1 MGYGGSSQQ
10 QWFQRVTAA
19 LQAIVSTKGGVLRD
33 ALFIYRMWK
42 ALYRRELSRIA
53 TACDCNYNN
62 RANYHI
68 TGANIHSRFERYNFN
83 YYRGC

>member
-1 MGYGGSSQQ
+1 MRHSHI
-10 QWFQRVTAA
+10 RN
-19 LQAIVSTKGGVLRD
+19 RPE
-33 ALFIYRMWK
+33 LFIYRMWK